1 MHMRRLAAPG
11 LAVVVSA
18 AALLAGCTTLPNVDA
33 EGCGN
38 LVVNAGEDCD
48 GFGDLGDGT
57 KCGAPDADNAC
68 FFVCDDQGAVCP
80 DGWGCGVNGRCRR
93 PSGNF
98 EPGPGSPW
106 LFRVGDFAIGDVD
119 GDGFQ
124 DVIGNEEQELT
135 VRFGSET
142 GELASEVNLLT
153 REPQGPVTFGQFD
166 EDGLMDVLVPING
179 GLFVLRGD
187 ASRTLEPIA
196 YSPIEIQVPSGGAKL
211 FPVESDGGANLNTEM
226 VVVAGDVMQ
235 FINSSAPATT
245 LPSAC
250 NGACVVTDIAGDAPV
265 TDVNGDPVRAE
276 FALPFR
282 GATSVYI
289 YTSTGT
295 PSGGDLAPTLLAEVP
310 LGPGLK
316 VDLGAY
322 LADIDG
328 DGDTDLIVSVR
339 NATNHPKVAVA
350 INLGGGTF
358 NTATSRQVFDR
369 GTSGDAEW
377 PIAVGNLAGD
387 KKADFVFPDF
397 IAISDYGINN
407 PFAVPLTLTPTQ
419 FITSD
424 SWSEAV
430 IGDFNGDG
438 VADAATTIEGRD
450 GLDVFLNAPTV
461 DMSGKL
467 IGSGIFNKF
476 HIDTTNPPRNLRAA
490 DFDGDFIGDIA
501 FAELGFGA
509 KPDAVSVVFGN
520 TAGGPTAP
528 VHMGSMGF
536 VEVLEPV
543 SNVVG
548 LEGIDAIADLFVL
561 SSSFPDRS
569 STSVALLQGS
579 SSRRMLS
586 PFTLQPTGGV
596 DPDVPRSALFGHFT
610 PDDDDSRD
618 IVAISDAA
626 LVFDQNNTTEKVS
639 HAWMVPGGPGGTLD
653 AAGANF
659 VELPA
664 YTAFDTGC
672 AVWASGDLDG
682 DGRDEIVGI
691 DNSNGCFGMGFS
703 PAPRMAVVHSVGGGG
718 TPFDTV
724 VSDLGTDARAV
735 VRLELTD
742 LDNDGDLDLLAL
754 FAGEARGSKL
764 DPNTPVEGA
773 AAAVIWNVNGALSP
787 TGVSTVIFDKGR
799 RFFDVAPIHIDD
811 SGVPALAILATGGV
825 FTATLDPETKVY
837 AAPTRLF
844 NQAGE
849 GQLEVG
855 DLNADGLEDI
865 AFTVAD
871 DVHVRLAQPAVSR
884 GEEMAGGI
892 GTQGGGQ

>member
-1 MHMRRLAAPG
+1 MHTRRLTAPG
-11 LAVVVSA
+11 LAVVATA
-18 AALLAGCTTLPNVDA
+18 AALLAAACTTLPNVDA

-38 LVVNAGEDCD
+38 LVVNANEDCD

-57 KCGAPDADNAC
+57 QCGAPNTDNAC

-80 DGWGCGVNGRCRR
+80 DGWGCGADGRCRR
-93 PSGNF
+93 PSGSF

-106 LFRVGDFAIGDVD
+106 RFPVGDFAIGDVD

-124 DVIGNEEQELT
+124 DLVGNEEQELT

-142 GELASEVNLLT
+142 GELASEVDLLT

-179 GLFVLRGD
+179 GLFVMRGD
-187 ASRTLEPIA
+187 SSRTLEPVA
-196 YSPIEIQVPSGGAKL
+196 YSPLEIEVPPGGAKL

-226 VVVAGDVMQ
+226 VVVAGNVMQ
-235 FINSSAPATT
+235 FISSMAPATT

-250 NGACVVTDIAGDAPV
+250 GGNPCTVTDIAGDVPV
-265 TDVNGDPVRAE
+265 TDVDGDPVRSE
-276 FALPFR
+276 FALAFR

-289 YTSTGT
+289 YTSIGT
-295 PSGGDLAPTLLAEVP
+295 SQNNNFAPSLLAEVP
-310 LGPGLK
+310 LGAGLK

-322 LADIDG
+322 LADVDG
-328 DGDTDLIVSVR
+328 DGDTDLMVSVR

-350 INLGGGTF
+350 INQGSGTF
-358 NTATSRQVFDR
+358 IAATARAVFDR
-369 GTSGDAEW
+369 GTSGDATW
-377 PIAVGNLAGD
+377 PIAVGDLAGD
-387 KKADFVFPDF
+387 EKADYVFPDF

-419 FITSD
+419 FITSE

-438 VADAATTIEGRD
+438 ITDAATTIEGRD

-461 DMSGKL
+461 DMLGRPV
-467 IGSGIFNKF
+467 GTGIFNKF
-476 HIDTTNPPRNLRAA
+476 HIDTTDPPRNLRAA
-490 DFDGDFIGDIA
+490 DFDGDFVGDIA

-509 KPDAVSVVFGN
+509 KPDAVSVIFGN
-520 TAGGPTAP
+520 TSGGPTAP

-536 VEVLEPV
+536 VEVLEPISSV
-543 SNVVG
+543 LG

-586 PFTLQPTGGV
+586 PFTLQPPGNV
-596 DPDVPRSALFGHFT
+596 DPDVPRSALFGHFSA
-610 PDDDDSRD
+610 DDDEFRD

-626 LVFDQNNTTEKVS
+626 LVFDQSSATDKVS
-639 HAWMVPGGPGGTLD
+639 HVWMVPGGAGGQLD
-653 AAGANF
+653 ASGADF

-664 YTAFDTGC
+664 YTAFDTSC

-682 DGRDEIVGI
+682 DGRDEIIGI
-691 DNSNGCFGMGFS
+691 DNSSRCYGTGFS
-703 PAPRMAVVHSVGGGG
+703 PATRMSVVHAVGGGS
-718 TPFDTV
+718 TAFDTV

-735 VRLELTD
+735 VRLQLTD

-754 FAGEARGSKL
+754 FAGEARGSAL
-764 DPNTPVEGA
+764 DPTTPVEGA
-773 AAAVIWNVNGALSP
+773 AVAVIWNNDGTLSP
-787 TGVSTVIFDKGR
+787 SAVSTVTFAKGR
-799 RFFDVAPIHIDD
+799 RYFDVAPIDLDD
-811 SGVPALAILATGGV
+811 SGIPALAVLATGGV
-825 FTATLDPETKVY
+825 FSATLDPDTKTY
-837 AAPTRLF
+837 GTPTRLF
-844 NQAGE
+844 QQAGE

-871 DVHVRLAQPAVSR
+871 DVHVMLAEPGVSR
-884 GEEMAGGI
+884 GEELAGG
-892 GTQGGGQ
+892 TQVGGQ